1 MNLRRMGAVVM
12 MACVVI
18 GSGCGETQS
27 LANPSLED
35 GPPAGDPPVGVAAC
49 DGVCVQTPPATFTGP
64 SLFWIGP
71 AIVAQSCPPETP
83 LLGIE
88 GWVDDVAAKTF
99 ARECRI
105 TPSDQC
111 DEEGLTC
118 APMPDVDFHVC
129 IHHDAAS
136 DCPEDYPER
145 SVLSEIL
152 GDKKITLCCQRSPVA
167 P

>member
-18 GSGCGETQS
+18 GSGCAESRPLMGS
-27 LANPSLED
+27 GDED
-35 GPPAGDPPVGVAAC
+35 GPGGGPPVGVASC

-71 AIVAQSCPPETP
+71 ALVAQSCPPETP
-83 LLGIE
+83 NLGIE
-88 GWVDDVAAKTF
+88 AWVTDADAKTF

-105 TPSDQC
+105 TPSDRC
-111 DEEGLTC
+111 PEEGLTC
-118 APMPDVDFHVC
+118 APMPDADFHVC
-129 IHHDAAS
+129 IHHGTDS
-136 DCPEDYPER
+136 FCPPDYPER
-145 SVLSEIL
+145 SILSEIL
-152 GDKKITLCCQRSPVA
+152 DDSTVTLCCQKTPVA